1 MTIKYTTFKTAAD
14 LNTAIDK
21 VVTDSKT
28 LQDKIQ
34 NISWGILCHAVKHG
48 DYTMAARLVNE
59 LADGVRK
66 VALVAYFELAGLKVN
81 EAGDGFSDWAGADF
95 IKSRADELKN
105 TMWWTLKPANPYKGF
120 DLKAELARLLK
131 RAEAETKK
139 AEGFRQSGDT
149 ASAELVKID
158 SSMLAQLKAL
168 QSAPVAA
175 DLPAIH

>member
-21 VVTDSKT
+21 VVADSKT

-34 NISWGILCHAVKHG
+34 NVAFGILCHAVKHG
-48 DYTMAARLVNE
+48 DYTMATRMVNE

-81 EAGDGFSDWAGADF
+81 EDGDGFSDWAGADF
-95 IKSRADELKN
+95 IKDKAEELKT

-131 RAEAETKK
+131 RAETEGKK
-139 AEGFRQSGDT
+139 AEKFRQGGDT
-149 ASAELVKID
+149 ANAELVKID
-158 SSMLAQLKAL
+158 SSMLAQLRSL
-168 QSAPVAA
+168 STAPVAA
-175 DLPAIH
+175 ELPAMH

>member
-21 VVTDSKT
+21 VVADSKT
-28 LQDKIQ
+28 MQDKIQ
-34 NISWGILCHAVKHG
+34 NVAFGILCHAVKHG
-48 DYTMAARLVNE
+48 DYTMATRLVNE

-66 VALVAYFELAGLKVN
+66 VALVSYFEMAGLKVN

-95 IKSRADELKN
+95 IKSKAEELKT

-131 RAEAETKK
+131 RAENESKK
-139 AEGFRQSGDT
+139 AEKFRQAGDND
-149 ASAELVKID
+149 SAEMVKVD
-158 SSMLAQLKAL
+158 ASMLAQLRSL
-168 QSAPVAA
+168 STAPVAA
-175 DLPAIH
+175 ELPAIH

>member
-1 MTIKYTTFKTAAD
+1 MTIKYTAFKSAET
-14 LNTAIDK
+14 LNKAIDT
-21 VVTDSKT
+21 VVADSKS
-28 LQDKIQ
+28 LQGNIQ
-34 NISWGILCHAVKHG
+34 NVAWGILCHAVKHG

-66 VALVAYFELAGLKVN
+66 VALVSYFELAGLKVN
-81 EAGDGFSDWAGADF
+81 EAGDGFSDWAGAEF
-95 IKSRADELKN
+95 VKSKAEELKS

-131 RAEAETKK
+131 RAESENKK
-139 AEGFRQSGDT
+139 AEGFRQAGDN

-158 SSMLAQLKAL
+158 TSMLAQLKAL

-175 DLPAIH
+175 ELPAMH